1 MNHSSPSQ
9 NGTVPAGLSIP
20 LDQPGGGVIVHFE
33 LFWGTIRRGMIRL
46 LFPGHIRSMEG
57 IRTGICPDCAHNV
70 IDSRDLKYKKLLC
83 GYRFDPARD
92 PYAWRDQTYIAR
104 HGWAE
109 IFFMGAPLALLA
121 IAGLVLAWTV
131 HPAWMAMTVSTV
143 PFLVFTVAFFRN
155 PKRIPPQDE
164 KTLCSPADG
173 VVTDVDEVEEPGFP
187 GGKAKRISIFL
198 SVFNVHVN
206 RSPVTG
212 TVERLV
218 YLPGLY
224 LDARHPE
231 CFRRNEQL
239 WLDIRDDEGRLW
251 RVRQVAGAIARRIV
265 CQAKVGT
272 RLTRGDLYGLI
283 KFGSRTE
290 ILWEAT
296 LDCRPLVQ
304 VGSVVRGGQTGVL
317 QSL

>member
-1 MNHSSPSQ
+1 MNHSSLTQ
-9 NGTVPAGLSIP
+9 TGSIP
-20 LDQPGGGVIVHFE
+20 LGLPITLDQPGGGVIVHFE
-33 LFWGTIRRGMIRL
+33 LFWGAIRRGLIRL
-46 LFPGHIRSMEG
+46 FFPGHIRSMQR
-57 IRTGICPDCAHNV
+57 IRHGDCPGCTHNV

-83 GYRFDPARD
+83 SYRFDIAKD
-92 PYAWRDQTYIAR
+92 PYAWREQTYIAR

-109 IFFMGAPLALLA
+109 IFFMGAPLAILA
-121 IAGLVLAWTV
+121 IAGLVLALLV
-131 HPAWMAMTVSTV
+131 HPAWLAMTVSTL

-155 PKRIPPQDE
+155 PKRSPPPDA

-173 VVTDVDEVEEPGFP
+173 VVTDLDEVDEPGFP

-206 RSPVTG
+206 RSPVSG

-231 CFRRNEQL
+231 CYRRNEQL
-239 WLDIRDDEGRLW
+239 WLDIRDDDGHLW
-251 RVRQVAGAIARRIV
+251 RIRQVAGAIARRIV

-272 RLTRGDLYGLI
+272 RLSRGELYGLI

-290 ILWEAT
+290 LLWETT
-296 LDCRPLVQ
+296 LECRPLVH
-304 VGSVVRGGQTGVL
+304 VGSVVRGGQTGIV
-317 QSL
+317 QK